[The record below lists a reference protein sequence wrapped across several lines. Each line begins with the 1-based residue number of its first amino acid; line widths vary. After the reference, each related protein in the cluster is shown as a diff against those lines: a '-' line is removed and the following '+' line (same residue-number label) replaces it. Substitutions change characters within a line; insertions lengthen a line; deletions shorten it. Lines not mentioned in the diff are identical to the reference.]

1 MNLKNHIVIK
11 TMFINTESE
20 AISVG
25 DPETTDAGVIA
36 APIAVIVA
44 LASIVIVVVIVRYVF
59 YDFIH
64 LNNIL
69 LIFGLF
75 YLKCIYHFVVL
86 ISLRP

>member
-1 MNLKNHIVIK
+1 MKS
-11 TMFINTESE
+11 MFLNTESE
-20 AISVG
+20 AISVR

-75 YLKCIYHFVVL
+75 YLKCIYHLVVL